1 MNHPRHPRP
10 RKPRAGL
17 LPPRRIRRAARCLP
31 APPTLQI
38 DVARRWATGTVYDGG
53 GGGGRRPG
61 RGERVCRRR
70 RCGVSGSSPPPDSA
84 RVFAVANRAH
94 RRRGAR
100 HRRSGSPPPLPP
112 ECSDEASTGLRLR
125 GGGLTR
131 HIERTRDRSAS
142 DGCTIPFLAY
152 LLGMVLIKSHGPIIH
167 LLLQVRFHPV
177 E

>member
-70 RCGVSGSSPPPDSA
+70 RCGVSGARPP
-84 RVFAVANRAH
+84 RLGEGIRVANRAH

-100 HRRSGSPPPLPP
+100 HRRSGSPPPPTKIIRRSKHGTTAVAGRRANASHRTNERSLSPP
-112 ECSDEASTGLRLR
+112 TAAR
-125 GGGLTR
+125 
-131 HIERTRDRSAS
+131 
-142 DGCTIPFLAY
+142 FLSWRICW
-152 LLGMVLIKSHGPIIH
+152 GWVLIKSHGPIIH